1 MNNKI
6 YLCSFA
12 SEDLNKSVDR
22 FEFQA
27 KKMNIYSGIKIFKPK
42 DLDPQLL
49 KRVNN
54 IIKQKGKYLY
64 GYAIWKPAIVKN
76 YLQELE
82 DDAILQYSDIG
93 CHLNYKGLKRLNDYI
108 ELIKKNKIL
117 AFEYGNPPEIFNKFN
132 YNFQISKEYKFTKG
146 DVFSYFNLDKS
157 SEIYNS
163 PLIWAGS
170 FFVSKNEYSL
180 KIITEWEKACKFLY
194 LLDDSPSKTPN
205 HKDYVGMRGDQSLF
219 SITCKINNVKTISV
233 SECEWAE
240 GKDGSGRKW
249 DHLEYY
255 PILAKRDLKYGYLKR
270 FLNRQK
276 KTFRRI
282 KNKIFRN

>member
-27 KKMNIYSGIKIFKPK
+27 KKMNIYSGIKIFRPK
-42 DLDPQLL
+42 NFDPQLL
-49 KRVNN
+49 KRVND

-64 GYAIWKPAIVKN
+64 GYAIWKSSIVKS
-76 YLQELE
+76 YLNELE

-93 CHLNYKGLKRLNDYI
+93 CHLNYKGIIRFNDYI
-108 ELIKKNKIL
+108 ELTKKNKIL

-132 YNFQISKEYKFTKG
+132 YNFQINKEYKFTKG
-146 DVFSYFNLDKS
+146 DVFSYFNLDENSK
-157 SEIYNS
+157 IYNS
-163 PLIWAGS
+163 PHIWSGS
-170 FFVSKNEYSL
+170 FFVSKNEYCL
-180 KIITEWEKACKFLY
+180 KIINEWERACEFLN
-194 LLDDSPSKTPN
+194 LLDDSPSKIPN
-205 HKDYVGMRGDQSLF
+205 HKDHVGMRGEQSLF
-219 SITCKINNVKTISV
+219 SVICKINNVKTLSA

-249 DHLEYY
+249 DHLENY